1 VGRWGRS
8 LEGVEVTTGLPSKE
22 FWSTKRVLVTGA
34 TGMVGA
40 WLTRWLVDA
49 GAHTVA
55 FVSDAD
61 PQSELMRS
69 GYINRVAVMNGRLE
83 NYEDVER
90 AINNQEVDS
99 IIHLGAQPIVG
110 AADRSPRHTFE
121 SNIQGTWNVLDAARV
136 LGGLVERV
144 VVASSDKAYG
154 TQPVL
159 PYTEDMSMNGDHP
172 YEVSKSCTDLISTT
186 YARTYGLPV
195 TIARCGNIYGGGD
208 LNWNRI
214 VPGTFRSIIRGE
226 QPVLRSDGTFV
237 RDYLH
242 VDDIVSAYLLLG
254 ERSHEDELKGQGFN
268 FSDES
273 PLTVMQIYLAI
284 CEAAGKSGLEPKV
297 LNAAVGE
304 IKDQY
309 LDSSKAHNV
318 LGWKASVSL
327 SEGLSKSWQWY
338 NNLLGGK

>member
-1 VGRWGRS
+1 MES
-8 LEGVEVTTGLPSKE
+8 VEVMSNTPSRE
-22 FWSTKRVLVTGA
+22 YWSGKRVLVTGA

-49 GAHTVA
+49 GAYTVA
-55 FVSDAD
+55 FISDTD
-61 PQSELMRS
+61 PQSELIRS

-83 NYEDVER
+83 NYDDIER

-99 IIHLGAQPIVG
+99 IFHLGAQPIVG

-121 SNIQGTWNVLDAARV
+121 SNIQGTWNILDSARV
-136 LGGLVERV
+136 LSGLVKRII
-144 VVASSDKAYG
+144 VASSDKAYG

-159 PYTEDMSMNGDHP
+159 PYTEDMSLNGDHP

-214 VPGTFRSIIRGE
+214 VPGTFRSLLRGE
-226 QPVLRSDGTFV
+226 QPILRSDGTFI

-254 ERSHEDELKGQGFN
+254 ESTDKPELAGQGFN

-273 PLTVMQIYLAI
+273 PLTVMQVYKAI
-284 CEAAGKSGLEPKV
+284 CEAAGKPETAPNI
-297 LNAAVGE
+297 LNAAAGE

-309 LDSSKAHNV
+309 LNSTKAHDV
-318 LGWKASVSL
+318 LGWHATVSL
-327 SEGLSKSWQWY
+327 SDGLSKSFDWY
-338 NNLLGGK
+338 KTLLEAK

>member
-1 VGRWGRS
+1 MES
-8 LEGVEVTTGLPSKE
+8 VEVMSQQPSSE
-22 FWSTKRVLVTGA
+22 FWSSKRVLVTGA

-40 WLTRWLVDA
+40 WVTRWLVDA

-55 FVSDAD
+55 FISDAD
-61 PQSELMRS
+61 PQSELVRS
-69 GYINRVAVMNGRLE
+69 GYIDRVTVMNGRLE
-83 NYEDVER
+83 NYDDVER
-90 AINNQEVDS
+90 AINNQEIDS

-136 LGGLVERV
+136 LGDLVKRV

-159 PYTEDMSMNGDHP
+159 PYKENMSMNGDHP

-214 VPGTFRSIIRGE
+214 VPGTFRSILRGE

-254 ERSHEDELKGQGFN
+254 ERSHEEQLKGEGFN

-273 PLTVMQIYLAI
+273 PLTVMQIYKAI
-284 CEAAGKSGLEPKV
+284 CSAAGKPDLEPKI
-297 LNAAVGE
+297 LNAAAGE

-309 LDSSKAHNV
+309 LDSTKAHDV

-327 SEGLSKSWQWY
+327 SEGLTKSWTWY
-338 NNLLGGK
+338 RDLLGGN

>member
-1 VGRWGRS
+1 M
-8 LEGVEVTTGLPSKE
+8 EVTTGLPSKE

-273 PLTVMQIYLAI
+273 PLTVMQIYRAI

>member
-1 VGRWGRS
+1 MS
-8 LEGVEVTTGLPSKE
+8 KNPSRE
-22 FWSTKRVLVTGA
+22 YWSGKRVLVTGA

-49 GAHTVA
+49 GAYTVA
-55 FVSDAD
+55 FISDTD
-61 PQSELMRS
+61 PQSELIRS
-69 GYINRVAVMNGRLE
+69 GYINRVAVINGRLE
-83 NYEDVER
+83 KYDDIER
-90 AINNQEVDS
+90 AINNQEVDT
-99 IIHLGAQPIVG
+99 IFHLGAQPIVG

-121 SNIQGTWNVLDAARV
+121 SNIQGTWNLLDSVRVLD
-136 LGGLVERV
+136 GLVKRV

-159 PYTEDMSMNGDHP
+159 PYTEDMSLNGDHP

-214 VPGTFRSIIRGE
+214 VPGTFRSLLRGE
-226 QPVLRSDGTFV
+226 QPILRSDGTFI

-254 ERSHEDELKGQGFN
+254 ENTDKPELAGQGFN

-273 PLTVMQIYLAI
+273 PLTVMEVYKAI
-284 CEAAGKSGLEPKV
+284 CDAAGKPDEKPNI
-297 LNAAVGE
+297 LNAATGE

-309 LDSSKAHNV
+309 LDSTKAHDV
-318 LGWKASVSL
+318 LGWHASVSL
-327 SEGLSKSWQWY
+327 SQGLSKSFDWY
-338 NNLLGGK
+338 KTLLEAK

>member
-1 VGRWGRS
+1 MEGMEVMTNRPS
-8 LEGVEVTTGLPSKE
+8 LEY
-22 FWSTKRVLVTGA
+22 WSNKRVLVTGA

-40 WLTRWLVDA
+40 WVTRWLVDA
-49 GAHTVA
+49 GAYTVA
-55 FVSDAD
+55 FISDTD
-61 PQSELMRS
+61 PQSELIRS
-69 GYINRVAVMNGRLE
+69 GYINRVAVINGRLE
-83 NYEDVER
+83 NYDDVER

-121 SNIQGTWNVLDAARV
+121 SNIQGTWNVLDACRV
-136 LGGLVERV
+136 LSPLVERV

-154 TQPVL
+154 TQPNL

-172 YEVSKSCTDLISTT
+172 YEVSKSCTDLISVT

-214 VPGTFRSIIRGE
+214 VPGTFRSLIRNE
-226 QPVLRSDGTFV
+226 QPILRSDGTFV

-242 VDDIVSAYLLLG
+242 VDDIVSAYLLLAEHTDNPEFIG
-254 ERSHEDELKGQGFN
+254 HGFN

-273 PLTVMQIYLAI
+273 PLTVMDIYTAI
-284 CEAAGKSGLEPKV
+284 CAAAGKADTKPKI
-297 LNAAVGE
+297 LNSAVGE

-309 LDSSKAHNV
+309 LDSSKARER
-318 LGWKASVSL
+318 LGWHATVSL
-327 SEGLSKSWQWY
+327 TDGLAKSYDWYSK
-338 NNLLGGK
+338 LLGAVNS

>member
-1 VGRWGRS
+1 MES
-8 LEGVEVTTGLPSKE
+8 MELMTKSPSRE
-22 FWSTKRVLVTGA
+22 YWSGKRVLVTGA

-49 GAHTVA
+49 GAYTVA
-55 FVSDAD
+55 FISDTD
-61 PQSELMRS
+61 PQSELIRS
-69 GYINRVAVMNGRLE
+69 GYINRVAVINGRLE
-83 NYEDVER
+83 KYDDIER
-90 AINNQEVDS
+90 AINNQEVDT
-99 IIHLGAQPIVG
+99 IFHLGAQPIVG

-121 SNIQGTWNVLDAARV
+121 SNIQGTWNLLDSARV
-136 LGGLVERV
+136 LDGLVKRII
-144 VVASSDKAYG
+144 VASSDKAYG

-159 PYTEDMSMNGDHP
+159 PYTEDMSLNGDHP

-214 VPGTFRSIIRGE
+214 VPGTFRSLLRGE
-226 QPVLRSDGTFV
+226 QPILRSDGTFI

-254 ERSHEDELKGQGFN
+254 ESTDKPELAGQGFN

-273 PLTVMQIYLAI
+273 PLTVMQVYKAI
-284 CEAAGKSGLEPKV
+284 CEAAGKPDEKPNI
-297 LNAAVGE
+297 LNAAAGE

-309 LDSSKAHNV
+309 LDSTKAHEV
-318 LGWKASVSL
+318 LGWHASVSL
-327 SEGLSKSWQWY
+327 KEGLSKSFDWY
-338 NNLLGGK
+338 KTLLGEE

>member
-1 VGRWGRS
+1 M
-8 LEGVEVTTGLPSKE
+8 TTNQPSPE
-22 FWSTKRVLVTGA
+22 FWSSKRVLVTGA

-40 WLTRWLVDA
+40 WVTRWLVDA
-49 GAHTVA
+49 GAYTVA
-55 FVSDAD
+55 LVSDVD
-61 PQSELMRS
+61 PQSELIRS

-83 NYEDVER
+83 NYHDVER
-90 AINNQEVDS
+90 AINNQGIDS

-136 LGGLVERV
+136 LGGLVKRI

-159 PYTEDMSMNGDHP
+159 PYTEDMSMNGAHP
-172 YEVSKSCTDLISTT
+172 YEVSKSCTDLISAT
-186 YARTYGLPV
+186 YARTYSLPV

-208 LNWNRI
+208 LNWDRI
-214 VPGTFRSIIRGE
+214 VPGTFRSILKGE
-226 QPVLRSDGTFV
+226 QPVLRSDGTYV

-254 ERSHEDELKGQGFN
+254 ERSHEESLKGQGFN

-273 PLTVMQIYLAI
+273 PLTVMQIYREI
-284 CEAAGKSGLEPKV
+284 CSVAGKPDLEPQI
-297 LNAAVGE
+297 LNQASGE
-304 IKDQY
+304 IRDQY
-309 LDSSKAHNV
+309 LDSSRAHNI
-318 LGWKASVSL
+318 LGWRASVSL
-327 SEGLSKSWQWY
+327 SAGLTKTWQWY
-338 NNLLGGK
+338 QGLLGDRKP

>member
-1 VGRWGRS
+1 MES
-8 LEGVEVTTGLPSKE
+8 LEVMSRTPSPAY
-22 FWSTKRVLVTGA
+22 WSGKRVLVTGA

-55 FVSDAD
+55 FISDTD
-61 PQSELMRS
+61 PQSELIRS
-69 GYINRVAVMNGRLE
+69 RYIDRVAVMNGRLE
-83 NYEDVER
+83 NYDDIER

-99 IIHLGAQPIVG
+99 IFHLGAQPIVG

-121 SNIQGTWNVLDAARV
+121 SNIQGTWNLLDSARV
-136 LGGLVERV
+136 LNGLVHRI

-159 PYTEDMSMNGDHP
+159 PYTEDMSLNGDHP

-214 VPGTFRSIIRGE
+214 VPGTFRSLLRGE
-226 QPVLRSDGTFV
+226 QPVLRSDGTFI

-254 ERSHEDELKGQGFN
+254 ESTDNPELAGQGFN

-273 PLTVMQIYLAI
+273 PLTVMQVYNAI
-284 CEAAGKSGLEPKV
+284 CEAAGKPDAKPKI
-297 LNAAVGE
+297 LNAAAGE

-309 LDSSKAHNV
+309 LDSSKAHDV
-318 LGWKASVSL
+318 LGWHATVGL
-327 SEGLSKSWQWY
+327 NDGLSKSFDWY
-338 NNLLGGK
+338 KSLLEAK

>member
-1 VGRWGRS
+1 M
-8 LEGVEVTTGLPSKE
+8 EGVEVTTGLPSKE

>member
-1 VGRWGRS
+1 MTKS
-8 LEGVEVTTGLPSKE
+8 PSRE
-22 FWSTKRVLVTGA
+22 YWSGKRVLVTGA

-49 GAHTVA
+49 GAYTVA
-55 FVSDAD
+55 FISDTD
-61 PQSELMRS
+61 PQSELIRS
-69 GYINRVAVMNGRLE
+69 GYINRVAVINGRLE
-83 NYEDVER
+83 KYDDIER
-90 AINNQEVDS
+90 AINNQEVDT
-99 IIHLGAQPIVG
+99 IFHLGAQPIVG

-121 SNIQGTWNVLDAARV
+121 SNIQGTWNLLDSARV
-136 LGGLVERV
+136 LDGLVKRII
-144 VVASSDKAYG
+144 VASSDKAYG

-159 PYTEDMSMNGDHP
+159 PYTEDMSLNGDHP

-214 VPGTFRSIIRGE
+214 VPGTFRSLLRGE
-226 QPVLRSDGTFV
+226 QPILRSDGTFI

-254 ERSHEDELKGQGFN
+254 ESTDKPELAGQGFN

-273 PLTVMQIYLAI
+273 PLTVMQVYKAI
-284 CEAAGKSGLEPKV
+284 CEAAGKPDEKPNI
-297 LNAAVGE
+297 LNAAAGE

-309 LDSSKAHNV
+309 LDSTKAHEV
-318 LGWKASVSL
+318 LGWHASVSL
-327 SEGLSKSWQWY
+327 KEGLSKSFDWY
-338 NNLLGGK
+338 KTLLGEE